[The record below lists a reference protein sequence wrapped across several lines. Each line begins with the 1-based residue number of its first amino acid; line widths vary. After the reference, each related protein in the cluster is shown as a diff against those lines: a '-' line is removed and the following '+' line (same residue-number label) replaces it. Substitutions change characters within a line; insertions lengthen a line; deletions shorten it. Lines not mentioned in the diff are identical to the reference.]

1 LPLNDPADKLHE
13 ASLARIE
20 SVESC
25 SSREEKGVEHGMR
38 PGFSVLIPA
47 YNQPEYVRETIESV
61 LSQTFTDYEVI
72 VVDDGST
79 DRTPQVLESYGT
91 RIQLIRQSN
100 AGAELARDKAAA
112 LARGEYLVML
122 DHDDLLLPGALA
134 IYDRIIRNCDSP
146 PLIIGAMMQYRAGS
160 SLPSEADAARPV
172 EVLKY
177 PDYASKRVSIG
188 SSNSRIVIRKSVFD
202 QVGGYRRDTP
212 PSFPTDDFNL
222 LLKTTTYGPCMIAQE
237 PYTVAYRRHDQN
249 TIDKQ
254 EVIVEGILGLARSER
269 QGRYP
274 GGNKSRWNRYAL
286 IGGVASTYSV
296 RYCWR
301 KGKRKLALRLLL
313 GTVPMVLAASCK
325 KFLNYSRKPARAIV
339 LSHTASSG

>member
-1 LPLNDPADKLHE
+1 MKP
-13 ASLARIE
+13 R
-20 SVESC
+20 
-25 SSREEKGVEHGMR
+25 
-38 PGFSVLIPA
+38 FSVLIPA
-47 YNQPEYVRETIESV
+47 YNQQKYVRETIESV
-61 LSQTFTDYEVI
+61 LSQTFTSYEVFVI
-72 VVDDGST
+72 DDGSK
-79 DRTPQVLESYGT
+79 DQTPHVLESFGT
-91 RIQLIRQSN
+91 RIKLIRQSN

-134 IYDRIIRNCDSP
+134 IYDRIIRTFDSP
-146 PLIIGAMMQYRAGS
+146 PLIIGAMLQYRAGS
-160 SLPSEADAARPV
+160 SLPTEADAARPV

-177 PDYASKRVSIG
+177 PDYVSKRVSIG

-202 QVGGYRRDTP
+202 QLGGYRRNTP
-212 PSFPTDDFNL
+212 PSFPADDFNL
-222 LLKTTTYGPCMIAQE
+222 LLKTTTCGPCMIVQE

-249 TIDKQ
+249 TIEKQ
-254 EVIVEGILGLARSER
+254 EVIVEGILGLVRSER

-301 KGKRKLALRLLL
+301 RGKRKLALRLLF

-325 KFLNYSRKPARAIV
+325 KFLRFSRKPTPAII
-339 LSHTASSG
+339 LPEP